1 MRSAHRR
8 ALIEKKKKTGK
19 ITGLFL
25 KIVLPIILISVVF
38 AFLKLDTRY
47 WNGSDK
53 FAFAY
58 RLENGDAA
66 VAVIDPKLDEL
77 TTLAIPGDSQVD
89 VARNYGQ
96 LRIKNVWQLGLN
108 ERIGG
113 KLLAETITENF
124 LFPVFL
130 WSDSDAKSLIDA
142 NIPGILR
149 FIFFPKSTNITFGD
163 RIFTGFFAM
172 QIHDSGKS
180 LIDLGKNQFLVKQ
193 KLNDGQPGYVL
204 AGVISPR
211 LTAYFADNNFMG
223 DANAGKNLRVSI
235 GDATGAPGVADT
247 VGQIIEAEGGKV
259 VSIDKKSA
267 TDTDCTVFGSNAKA
281 VKKIADIF
289 SCKTIKN
296 GGETDLEIDLGSA
309 FAKRF

>member
-1 MRSAHRR
+1 
-8 ALIEKKKKTGK
+8 L
-19 ITGLFL
+19 
-25 KIVLPIILISVVF
+25 
-38 AFLKLDTRY
+38 
-47 WNGSDK
+47 
-53 FAFAY
+53 
-58 RLENGDAA
+58 
-66 VAVIDPKLDEL
+66 DPKLNEL
-77 TTLAIPGDSQVD
+77 TTLVVPGDTEVD

-108 ERIGG
+108 EKIGG
-113 KLLAETITENF
+113 KLLAETVTENF

-130 WSDSDAKSLIDA
+130 WSDSDVKSLTDA
-142 NIPGILR
+142 NVAGILH
-149 FIFFPKSTNITFGD
+149 FIFFPKSTNITLGD
-163 RIFTGFFAM
+163 RVLSSFFAL
-172 QIHDSGKS
+172 QVGDSGKN

-193 KLNDGQPGYVL
+193 KLNDGQLGYVL

-211 LTAYFADNNFMG
+211 LTAYFSDNNIAG

-235 GDATGAPGVADT
+235 GDATGVPGVADT
-247 VGQIIEAEGGKV
+247 VGQIIEVTGGKV

-289 SCKTIKN
+289 ACKTIKN
-296 GGETDLEIDLGSA
+296 RGEMDLEIDLGSA